1 METNIDFRKIWN
13 KQNIETPEVEILY
26 NKAKKLKSRRLL
38 NLIAVNITLILTTTY
53 IGFIWYYSQP
63 DLASTKIGIILIISS
78 MIIFALPYNKQFRL
92 LAKNKTEPNS
102 KEYLQKLTKLKEK
115 EKFQQTTMLSAYFL
129 ILSLGIGLY
138 LFEYVSKMTITW
150 GIICYAFTILSIA
163 INWFYLRPKVITKR
177 NTKLNKL
184 IVEFEKINDQMIS

>member
-1 METNIDFRKIWN
+1 MKTNIDLKKLWN

-26 NKAKKLKSRRLL
+26 SKAKKLKSRSLL
-38 NLIAVNITLILTTTY
+38 KLIAVNITLLLTITF

-63 DLASTKIGIILIISS
+63 ELVSTKIGIMLTIIA
-78 MIIFALPYNKQFRL
+78 MIIFALPYNKQFTL

-102 KEYLQKLTKLKEK
+102 KEYLEQLIKLKGK
-115 EKFQQTTMLSAYFL
+115 EKFQQTTILSVYF
-129 ILSLGIGLY
+129 ITLSLGIGLY
-138 LFEYVSKMTITW
+138 IFEYVSNMTITW
-150 GIICYAFTILSIA
+150 GIISYAFTILWIA

-184 IVEFEKINDQMIS
+184 IFDFEKINDQMIA